1 MLEAKKEEL
10 YQEVDELERDLKEQ
24 TTQLHLRY
32 EEVEEYEGNWCFFIV
47 KTRIPRMELMPTASR
62 Y

>member
-32 EEVEEYEGNWCFFIV
+32 EEVEEYEGN
-47 KTRIPRMELMPTASR
+47 
-62 Y
+62 